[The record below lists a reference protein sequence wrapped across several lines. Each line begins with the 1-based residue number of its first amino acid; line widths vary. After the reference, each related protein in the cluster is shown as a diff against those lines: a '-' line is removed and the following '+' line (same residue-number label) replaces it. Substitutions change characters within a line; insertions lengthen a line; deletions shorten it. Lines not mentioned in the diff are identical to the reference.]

1 MLPSLSFLRRRQL
14 SLTEIESFLDV
25 FPQAALLVDLQG
37 NEILLANAQA
47 TELTSFT
54 RSELIDLNLDSLIP
68 ALGVMDHPQGIGN
81 AITSFTTSINARRG
95 TKVEVFLTLNRLNSP
110 SSIALVVLEQEQL
123 HRLQQAE
130 KQRHNRLLD
139 LLYKLILSTQES
151 DFRQA
156 IQSALQTGHTLSG
169 AAILAI
175 YVVDPRSPGL
185 KRIANWGTAAE
196 LPERI
201 PPSDVSQILDPRLWI
216 PGKRATCGLL
226 RAARAA
232 KFTYLASAPLGQPGK
247 FSGLI
252 VIADPASSPTTN
264 ILPVLQIIAAAIM
277 AIVQQKSLTSNLFEQ
292 IEIQS
297 IGLTLADTIKE
308 SVREGVIIIGPDQK
322 IIEMN
327 PSAEW
332 ILGYA
337 TREVNGQPI
346 ENVIIGAENLIPAL
360 QAAQQ
365 GIPTHNLGNVRIHR
379 RDGGAFLAL
388 IRILPV
394 FYKDKFHRAILL
406 LRDLS
411 EREQYQ
417 VRNQQLEQRAL
428 LGEITAIFAHEVRN
442 PINNIS
448 TGLQLIAYNLPEDD
462 PNQEIIARLGTDCER
477 LAHLMQSVL
486 SFSHPSQSRMD
497 KVDLGLLVHRL
508 LERWR
513 PRMARVNIEHKL
525 TVTAKNPLVI
535 GDSRALEQ
543 VFTNLI
549 SNAIQAM
556 GEKGGMLTVHLRS
569 ITRPG
574 ERRHIE
580 VSVADNGPGIP
591 EDIREHI
598 FEPFFTTNSEGTG
611 LGLAIAKRII
621 TAHKGTIEVASVPG
635 GTVFQARFPA
645 AERNET

>member
-14 SLTEIESFLDV
+14 SLNDIESFLDV

-37 NEILLANAQA
+37 NEILIANAQA

-54 RSELIDLNLDSLIP
+54 RNELMDLDLDYLIP
-68 ALGVMDHPQGIGN
+68 ALGEMDHPQGIGN
-81 AITSFTTSINARRG
+81 AITSFTTTIISRRG
-95 TKVEVFLTLNRLNSP
+95 TKVEVFLTLNRLNTQ
-110 SSIALVVLEQEQL
+110 SSIALVVFEGEAH
-123 HRLQQAE
+123 HRFQQAE
-130 KQRHNRLLD
+130 KQRQSKLYD
-139 LLYKLILSTQES
+139 LLFDLIQTTQEN
-151 DFRQA
+151 DFREA
-156 IQSALQTGHTLSG
+156 IQTALKTGHTLTG
-169 AAILAI
+169 ASILAI
-175 YVVDPRSPGL
+175 YIVDPQPPGL
-185 KRIANWGTAAE
+185 KRIANWGPAKE
-196 LPERI
+196 LPEQI
-201 PPSDVSQILDPRLWI
+201 PASDVIQILETPLWI
-216 PGKRATCGLL
+216 PGKRATCDLL
-226 RAARAA
+226 RSARAA
-232 KFTYLASAPLGQPGK
+232 KYAYLASAILGQPGK

-252 VIADPASSPTTN
+252 VIADPQTSPATN
-264 ILPVLQIIAAAIM
+264 LPEVLKIIAAVIM
-277 AIVQQKSLTSNLFEQ
+277 AIVQQKSLTSNLIEQ
-292 IEIQS
+292 NQIQS
-297 IGLTLADTIKE
+297 ISLSLADTVKE
-308 SVREGVIIIGPDQK
+308 SVREGVIILGSDQK

-337 TREVNGQPI
+337 SREVTGQPI
-346 ENVIIGAENLIPAL
+346 ENVIIGAENLISAL
-360 QAAQQ
+360 QSAQQ

-379 RDGGAFLAL
+379 RDGSAFLAL

-394 FYKDKFHRAILL
+394 FYKNKYHRAILL
-406 LRDLS
+406 IWDLS

-417 VRNQQLEQRAL
+417 ARNQQLEQRAL

-448 TGLQLIAYNLPEDD
+448 TGLQLISYNLPEDD
-462 PNQEIIARLGTDCER
+462 PNQEIITRLGTDCDR

-486 SFSHPSQSRMD
+486 SFSHPSQSRME
-497 KVDLGLLVHRL
+497 KVDLGSLVHRI

-513 PRMARVNIEHKL
+513 PRMARVNVEHKL
-525 TVTAKNPLVI
+525 TITAKNPLI
-535 GDSRALEQ
+535 NGDPRSLEQ

-591 EDIREHI
+591 EDILEHI

-621 TAHKGTIEVASVPG
+621 IAHKGTIDVASVPG
-635 GTVFQARFPA
+635 GTVFQIRFPA
-645 AERNET
+645 TERNET